1 LSGPSAARGEGAAR
15 AFDEVR
21 SLVGG
26 GAPMK
31 RGPGRPRGSKYAP
44 KAASAKPKQK
54 QRNSWAGL
62 TPAERLVRVNPIP
75 KGE

>member
-1 LSGPSAARGEGAAR
+1 
-15 AFDEVR
+15 
-21 SLVGG
+21 
-26 GAPMK
+26 MK